1 MCFSAYIDTT
11 RFGEIADVNLPR
23 DKTTGKTRGFGFVM
37 YENQKSTVLAVDNMN
52 GAEVVGRIV
61 RVSYLETIWLS

>member
-1 MCFSAYIDTT
+1 M
-11 RFGEIADVNLPR
+11 NLPR

-52 GAEVVGRIV
+52 GAEVVGRIIRV
-61 RVSYLETIWLS
+61 RELDRASRPY